1 MSHRPQKDPTEI
13 YKLNQRLATALRLP
27 QKEELDRKDNFYTFG
42 GRTERWDERSIH
54 LRYVNK
60 TPLREVDF
68 TKRIDLLITY
78 AMCYKFN
85 IINSPE
91 GAYVEVKLNEESDVV
106 RFEREALSLTLID
119 ALIFYCEKKN
129 FEHPQFLVHNHM
141 DLL

>member
-1 MSHRPQKDPTEI
+1 MPHRPQKKPTEI

-27 QKEELDRKDNFYTFG
+27 QKEELDRKDNFYTFA
-42 GRTERWDERSIH
+42 GRTERWDDRSVH

-78 AMCYKFN
+78 AMCYKFS
-85 IINSPE
+85 IINNLD
-91 GAYVEVKLNEESDVV
+91 GHYVEVKLEEGHDVV
-106 RFEREALSLTLID
+106 RFERDTLSMTLID

-129 FEHPQFLVHNHM
+129 FEHPQFLVHDYM
-141 DLL
+141 ELL